1 MQQVTISTMPVFRE
15 KLVHTGSLEDRAGNK
30 LETRLTEPTVIT
42 VDDEQ
47 ITVQFVQVITPDG
60 NAQTTEYYMLF
71 DEATREL
78 PIKIDNKFYNVNWI
92 GDQYVLGDEITEQTP
107 TDYLKMSDTALYHE
121 GNWYQGLILVT
132 GGEET
137 VATRGNIYTLK
148 DRLNVRYAPY
158 VDG

>member
-60 NAQTTEYYMLF
+60 NTQTTEYYMLF

-78 PIKIDNKFYNVNWI
+78 PIKIDNKFYNVTWI